1 MAELKRNSDWHY
13 ANQGSLVSKLDGKL
27 IAIIDCA
34 VVGECQNQTIL
45 RFAHSGNHEPAS

>member
-27 IAIIDCA
+27 IAIIDTPEEKKSMYFFYTPRMNFGTA
-34 VVGECQNQTIL
+34 RT
-45 RFAHSGNHEPAS
+45 